1 MIKLSQIKSFYDKYY
16 FTLTMPLQ
24 QSNMAILMKMK
35 INIVYLHNVKV
46 PQPINILYVS
56 IYFMG
61 LIYKLINFIYF

>member
-24 QSNMAILMKMK
+24 QSNMAILMK

-46 PQPINILYVS
+46 P
-56 IYFMG
+56 
-61 LIYKLINFIYF
+61 

>member
-46 PQPINILYVS
+46 P
-56 IYFMG
+56 
-61 LIYKLINFIYF
+61 

>member
-1 MIKLSQIKSFYDKYY
+1 MIKLSQIKSFYDNYY

-46 PQPINILYVS
+46 P
-56 IYFMG
+56 
-61 LIYKLINFIYF
+61 